1 MIDENACRRQAITA
15 EVLRL
20 FETRGDSEYGG
31 EAVTQREHALQAA
44 MFAEQSGAPPS
55 LIVASLLHD
64 VGHLLHHLPNDAPEQ
79 GIDDR
84 HETLG
89 ANWLKRRFGPS
100 VVAPVLLHVAAKRYL
115 CAIEP
120 GYNEALS
127 APSRLS
133 LELQGGPMSAE
144 ESSEFARHPHF
155 EHAVSLRRF
164 DDAAKV
170 PKLVT
175 PTLEHFADYIDRV
188 AAEEQT

>member
-1 MIDENACRRQAITA
+1 MIDENARQRQGSTA

-44 MFAEQSGAPPS
+44 MFAEQGGAPPS

-64 VGHLLHHLPNDAPEQ
+64 VGHLLHHLPDDAPEQ

-89 ANWLKRRFGPS
+89 ANWLKRRFGPD

-120 GYNEALS
+120 AYNDTLS
-127 APSRLS
+127 APSKLS
-133 LELQGGPMSAE
+133 LEFQGGPMSAPE
-144 ESSEFARHPHF
+144 LAEFVRHPQF
-155 EHAVSLRRF
+155 EDAVSLRRF

-175 PTLEHFADYIDRV
+175 PPLEHFAKYIDRLAV
-188 AAEEQT
+188 EEQT

>member
-1 MIDENACRRQAITA
+1 MVDENTPTRQPITV

-44 MFAEQSGAPPS
+44 MFAEQGSFPPS

-89 ANWLKRRFGPS
+89 ANWLKHRFGPS

-115 CAIEP
+115 CASEP
-120 GYNEALS
+120 AYYEGLS

-133 LELQGGPMSAE
+133 LELQGGPMSATE
-144 ESSEFARHPHF
+144 VAEFTRHPHF
-155 EHAVSLRRF
+155 EAAVSLRRF

-170 PKLVT
+170 PNLVT
-175 PTLEHFADYIDRV
+175 PSLEHFAGYIDRV
-188 AAEEQT
+188 VAEEQK

>member
-1 MIDENACRRQAITA
+1 MIDENTPRQQAITA

-20 FETRGDSEYGG
+20 FDTRGDSEYGG

-44 MFAEQSGAPPS
+44 MFAEQVSSPPS

-64 VGHLLHHLPNDAPEQ
+64 VGHLLHRLPNDAPEQ

-89 ANWLKRRFGPS
+89 ANWLKHRFGPG

-120 GYNEALS
+120 AYHEGLS

-133 LELQGGPMSAE
+133 LELQGGPMSAAE
-144 ESSEFARHPHF
+144 AAEFTRHPHF
-155 EHAVSLRRF
+155 EAAVSLRRF
-164 DDAAKV
+164 DDSAKV
-170 PKLVT
+170 PKLAT
-175 PTLEHFADYIDRV
+175 PSLEHFANYIDRV
-188 AAEEQT
+188 AAEEQA